1 MEYKDYYKVLGIERT
16 ASRDEVK
23 KAYRKLAMQ
32 YHPDRNP
39 NDKGAEDKFKE
50 LNEAYQVLGDEQ
62 KRAHYD
68 QLGSAYSQWER
79 RGAPGGFDWS
89 QWQQAGGPGNV
100 HVEYSGDLGDI
111 FGQGGSFSDFFQEI
125 FGSMG
130 GRQGAA
136 TRQRTRSS
144 AAPRQSY
151 QQAVTVS
158 LEEAYH
164 GGTRQVN
171 VDGKRLELKL
181 PAGAR
186 DGTKIRMRGAGPGG
200 ADIYLVVEVAAD
212 PRFTRKGDDLH
223 TKLDIDLYTAV
234 LGGEARVPTLNG
246 SLVLTIPPGSQP
258 GQSIRLK
265 GKGMPSLKS
274 PNQHGDLFAQL
285 NVKIPKKLSAKEK
298 ELFAQLAD
306 HARHT

>member
-1 MEYKDYYKVLGIERT
+1 
-16 ASRDEVK
+16 
-23 KAYRKLAMQ
+23 
-32 YHPDRNP
+32 
-39 NDKGAEDKFKE
+39 
-50 LNEAYQVLGDEQ
+50 
-62 KRAHYD
+62 
-68 QLGSAYSQWER
+68 
-79 RGAPGGFDWS
+79 
-89 QWQQAGGPGNV
+89 
-100 HVEYSGDLGDI
+100 
-111 FGQGGSFSDFFQEI
+111 
-125 FGSMG
+125 
-130 GRQGAA
+130 
-136 TRQRTRSS
+136 
-144 AAPRQSY
+144 
-151 QQAVTVS
+151 
-158 LEEAYH
+158 
-164 GGTRQVN
+164 
-171 VDGKRLELKL
+171 
-181 PAGAR
+181 
-186 DGTKIRMRGAGPGG
+186 MRGAGPGG